1 MTLMRDKDPLV
12 AHIPMQAGGPFPYV
26 LGTVSIVW
34 LPFGL
39 STAINDLFSSH
50 LKSPH
55 FIVMAIGVTLFLGI
69 YLWGIYGNIRHLATT
84 MPPLKRTKASVW
96 LTIAILTALS
106 VIMVRLSEKDWGAL
120 FIFVCAYA
128 SGRLPTVPAAW
139 TAGGILLF
147 PIIGAL
153 TQGLS
158 WSELGAPLFLIG
170 IVSFMVIAMV
180 RSYRTS
186 QELSAARDEI
196 AHLAVTTE
204 RLRIARDL
212 HDLLGH
218 NLSLIALKSELARR
232 LIGKDVERATTE
244 ISDIEQAARTMLQEV
259 REAVGSYRQPTLSSE
274 LHGAQEILAAAGI
287 AYRYE
292 GDENIM
298 DDLPNALEAVFAWTV
313 REGVT
318 NIIRHSR
325 AHQCVIRMARTRHEG
340 SVEIIDDGAGIAN
353 QVQDSA
359 FTQRAGN
366 GLRGLTERVEA
377 LGGQFNAGSDV
388 SSGFRLA
395 VTIPLVQKTEKPG
408 MVTIASVRPTPSA
421 SVQLSGHNKEGNEQ

>member
-1 MTLMRDKDPLV
+1 MRDRDPLV
-12 AHIPMQAGGPFPYV
+12 THVSLRVSGPFPYV
-26 LGTVSIVW
+26 LGIVSIVW

-39 STAINDLFSSH
+39 STAINDLLSSH

-55 FIVMAIGVTLFLGI
+55 YIAMAIGATLFLCI
-69 YLWGIYGNIRHLATT
+69 YLWGIYGNVRHLVTT
-84 MPPLKRTKASVW
+84 APPLKRIKASAW
-96 LTIAILTALS
+96 LTIAILTVLS
-106 VIMVRLSEKDWGAL
+106 IIMVWLSEKDWASL

-128 SGRLPTVPAAW
+128 SGRLPTVPAVW
-139 TAGGILLF
+139 TATGILLY
-147 PIIGAL
+147 PIIGTL

-158 WSELGAPLFLIG
+158 WPELGSALFLIG
-170 IVSFMVIAMV
+170 VVSFMTITMV

-186 QELSAARDEI
+186 QELRAAREEI

-232 LIGKDVERATTE
+232 MINKDVERATTE

-274 LHGAQEILAAAGI
+274 LHRAQEILAAAGI
-287 AYRYE
+287 AYHYE

-340 SVEIIDDGAGIAN
+340 SVEIINDGAGIAN
-353 QVQDSA
+353 PVQDSA
-359 FTQRAGN
+359 FTQWAGN

-377 LGGQFNAGSDV
+377 LGGQFNAGFDV
-388 SSGFRLA
+388 SGGFRLA
-395 VTIPLVQKTEKPG
+395 AMIPLVQKTEKPG
-408 MVTIASVRPTPSA
+408 IVTIASVRPTPSA
-421 SVQLSGHNKEGNEQ
+421 SRQLSDHKEGNELL